1 MRPVIIITL
10 VFLLLLG
17 AMADVSCTP
26 KMDQNIKE
34 RTDLGL
40 DTLTKA
46 RDRGQDIA
54 VLQNIQ
60 SDLVLRFYSQKGLIQ
75 ASVSHA
81 VATITGKVKTQ
92 EQKDLAGQLAKQ
104 TTGIK
109 EVINE
114 LEIDPELEDPPF
126 EW

>member
-1 MRPVIIITL
+1 MRLAVLTL
-10 VFLLLLG
+10 VAFLLFG
-17 AMADVSCTP
+17 MAVNFGCTA

-34 RTDLGL
+34 KTDLGF

-46 RDRGQDIA
+46 RDRGQDMA
-54 VLQNIQ
+54 VMQNIQ
-60 SDLVLRFYSQKGLIQ
+60 SDLVLRYYALKGLIS

-81 VATITGKVKTQ
+81 VATITGRVKTE
-92 EQKDLAGQLAKQ
+92 EQKKLAGDLAKQ

-109 EVINE
+109 EVVNE
-114 LEIDPELEDPPF
+114 LEVDPSLEDPPF